1 MNRIGFVLLMVMV
14 GLTGCK
20 KKEPAA
26 PETAQ
31 EKAASAQLQRVEEQ
45 LKTIAG
51 RVEAIGQQGDQTRQR
66 LEAMEKRLDRLSRIE
81 SVPVDI
87 RLPKAKPPKAA
98 PTEVKRPVVKTTV
111 AKAEIKP
118 PEEPP
123 AKIQPVDPIP
133 TKEAA
138 PGPEEEAGG
147 GANSADGG
155 AVVAPQVNIV
165 PTEGEF
171 KLVNIKFASKVDR
184 ESRQPLDPKGEFSL
198 ADERVYAWMVF
209 SNKSDEKTAAS
220 VTWYRGERKV
230 NTVPLNIGKKASHW
244 RTWSYAR
251 LSKRGLGMWKVEV
264 TDGAGILMGS
274 ATFNVTE

>member
-1 MNRIGFVLLMVMV
+1 MNRIWFMLLIAMV

-26 PETAQ
+26 PETGQ
-31 EKAASAQLQRVEEQ
+31 EKAASAQFQRVEEQ

-66 LEAMEKRLDRLSRIE
+66 LEALEKRLDKLSRIE

-87 RLPKAKPPKAA
+87 RLPKAKPPRAA
-98 PTEVKRPVVKTTV
+98 RTKRKELVAITRAEKTE
-111 AKAEIKP
+111 IQP
-118 PEEPP
+118 PPEPP
-123 AKIQPVDPIP
+123 AKILPVDPIP
-133 TKEAA
+133 TKDKPLQPA
-138 PGPEEEAGG
+138 PEPGG
-147 GANSADGG
+147 GAEAADGA
-155 AVVAPQVNIV
+155 AVTAPEVNIV
-165 PTEGEF
+165 PREGEF

-184 ESRQPLDPKGEFSL
+184 ESRQPLDPKAEFSL
-198 ADERVYAWMVF
+198 ADERVYAWLVF
-209 SNKSDEKTAAS
+209 SNKSEEKTEANI
-220 VTWYRGERKV
+220 TWYRGERKV

-251 LSKRGLGMWKVEV
+251 LSKRGLGTWKVEV
-264 TDGAGILMGS
+264 TDAADVLMGS